1 MLKVIPYIL
10 LGYPDIESSYNAIK
24 ESLEDENIDFIE
36 LGMPSR
42 NPFKD
47 GNKIKSFQREI
58 ISNEFYLDDYFD
70 FIKNKFRESE
80 IKKFIP
86 MGYMNDIE
94 EFGIKKFNDKLLQVG
109 FKGIIC
115 ISDEKN
121 KNTDEN
127 IQIPLIP
134 VVSKKT
140 IDDLKNKKQSNKPP
154 FIYFVSGNGKTGE
167 VKTHTSEIL
176 KESLKKIRRIISNVP
191 VYAGFG
197 IDSYEKA
204 VKMTEEIG
212 FDGVIVGSELLKN
225 LSKGVKLSDFLK
237 NLRGETL

>member
-1 MLKVIPYIL
+1 MFKVIPYIL
-10 LGYPDIESSYNAIK
+10 LGYPDIESSYNAIN
-24 ESLEDENIDFIE
+24 ESLEDDNIDFIE
-36 LGMPSR
+36 LGMPSI

-47 GNKIKSFQREI
+47 GDKIKGFQRELI
-58 ISNEFYLDDYFD
+58 KNEFYLDDYFN
-70 FIKNKFRESE
+70 FIKNNFKECE
-80 IKKFIP
+80 IKKLIP
-86 MGYMNDIE
+86 MGYMNDIDS
-94 EFGIKKFNDKLLQVG
+94 FGIKKFNDKLLQIG

-121 KNTDEN
+121 KNACEN

-134 VVSKKT
+134 VVSNKT
-140 IDDLKNKKQSNKPP
+140 IDDLENIKQPKKLP

-167 VKTHTSEIL
+167 VKIHASEIL
-176 KESLKKIRRIISNVP
+176 KESLNKIRSIISNVP

-197 IDSYEKA
+197 IDSHEKA

-237 NLRGETL
+237 NLRGESL